1 MAKKTLNLTVEEDIK
16 KRAKRIASRR
26 GISVSRL
33 FEESIAREEDPEGFS
48 PKPGSGVE
56 QIMKAIPKS
65 NRVAGYDYDELK
77 KEALR
82 KKYGLP

>member
-16 KRAKRIASRR
+16 KRAKRIAGQR

-33 FEESIAREEDPEGFS
+33 FEEAISREEDPEEFN

-56 QIMKAIPKS
+56 QMMNAIPES
-65 NRVAGYDYDELK
+65 NRLGDYDYDELK

-82 KKYGLP
+82 KKNALS